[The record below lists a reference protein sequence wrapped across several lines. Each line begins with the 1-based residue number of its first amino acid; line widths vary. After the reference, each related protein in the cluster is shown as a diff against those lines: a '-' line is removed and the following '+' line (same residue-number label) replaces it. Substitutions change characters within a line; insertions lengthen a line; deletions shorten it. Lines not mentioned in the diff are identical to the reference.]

1 MKLGPDT
8 YQLNTFNITKWA
20 GGGRGRNQR
29 TTRKCLE
36 IKRNLTLT
44 SKTSLE
50 NAKEIFIAIHNHL
63 TLAFM

>member
-1 MKLGPDT
+1 M
-8 YQLNTFNITKWA
+8 
-20 GGGRGRNQR
+20 GGWGWGNQK
-29 TTRKCLE
+29 TTRKCHE